1 MGNPQLCERA
11 VHAQSWSVHYPDT
24 PAPALDSV
32 TLSIEPGERV
42 LLLGPSGSGK
52 SSLVACLIGLVPH
65 STYAEIDGELT
76 VAGKSVWDIAP
87 AELAG
92 SVGVVFQD
100 PDSQLTMLTVQDEIA
115 FGLENI
121 GLDPAQ
127 MDERIADAL
136 ESVGLS
142 ESRLE
147 RVDRLSGGMKQRL
160 VIAALLA
167 MQSDILVLDEPTS
180 NLDPAGVRDV
190 VELLGGLCAERPELT
205 LILVE
210 HRLDAVVPLV
220 QRVLVLDSAGR
231 LALDSS
237 PGEAFSTHA
246 EQLAALNVW
255 LPSETYARLA
265 ASRGE
270 LAVWGAPRRQ
280 MSEATTASEPGGGG
294 ILQPGA
300 APVLEFEHVSFSYRS
315 GQPVLRDLSFAVHP
329 GEVCAVVGANGCG
342 KSTLA
347 KLAVG
352 LHGPD
357 AGKVLFDGRPVA
369 EIPARTVADRLGLV
383 FQNPEH
389 QFVTD
394 CVLDEVR
401 FNVQGSEEEVQSAA
415 RRVLEALRLEEFV
428 DRNPFAL
435 SHGQKRRLSAATMLV
450 SPKELLVL
458 DEPTF
463 GQDPSAL
470 EELLRM
476 LNAAADQ
483 GTAVVV
489 ITHDMDLVWRRADTV
504 YGMQEGRML
513 PGRKPTEFFAD
524 TEHLTQLGLEEPA
537 CVRFGAA
544 GLERAGRSGK

>member
-1 MGNPQLCERA
+1 MRDHPRVSERA
-11 VHAQSWSVHYPDT
+11 VYAQSWTVRYPDT
-24 PAPALDSV
+24 PAAALDSL
-32 TLSIEPGERV
+32 TLSIESGERV

-52 SSLVACLIGLVPH
+52 STLVSCLVGLVPH

-76 VAGKSVWDIAP
+76 VAGKSVWDFAP
-87 AELAG
+87 AELAA

-100 PDSQLTMLTVQDEIA
+100 PDSQLTMLTVQDEVA

-121 GLDPAQ
+121 GLDPAL
-127 MDERIADAL
+127 MNARITTAL

-142 ESRLE
+142 EWRFE

-167 MQSDILVLDEPTS
+167 MQPDILVLDEPTS
-180 NLDPAGVRDV
+180 NLDPAGVRSV
-190 VELLGGLCAERPELT
+190 VELLGKLCAERPGLT

-210 HRLDAVVPLV
+210 HRLDAVVSLV
-220 QRVLVLDSAGR
+220 RRVVVLDAAGQ
-231 LALDSS
+231 LALDS
-237 PGEAFSTHA
+237 PPEEAFGVHA
-246 EQLAALNVW
+246 GQLAALNVW
-255 LPSETYARLA
+255 LPSQAYARLA

-270 LAVWGAPRRQ
+270 LAEWSAPGRQ
-280 MSEATTASEPGGGG
+280 MSAFKLSPESS
-294 ILQPGA
+294 GA
-300 APVLEFEHVSFSYRS
+300 PHRRPVLQFEQVSFSYRP
-315 GQPVLRDLSFAVHP
+315 GQRVLHDLSFAVHP
-329 GEVCAVVGANGCG
+329 GEVCAIVGANGCG

-352 LHGPD
+352 LHRPD
-357 AGKVLFDGRPVA
+357 DGKVLFEGQPVA
-369 EIPARTVADRLGLV
+369 DIPARTVADRLGLV

-401 FNVQGSEEEVQSAA
+401 FKVQGPEEEVRAA
-415 RRVLEALRLEEFV
+415 SLEVLRALRLDEFIN
-428 DRNPFAL
+428 RNPFTL

-450 SPKELLVL
+450 SPRELLVL

-470 EELLRM
+470 DELLRM
-476 LNAAADQ
+476 LQTVADQ
-483 GTAVVV
+483 GTAVVI

-504 YGMQEGRML
+504 YGMQNGRVL
-513 PGRKPTEFFAD
+513 TGQSPSEFFAD
-524 TEHLTQLGLEEPA
+524 LELLAQLGLEEPA
-537 CVRFGAA
+537 GVRFGAA
-544 GLERAGRSGK
+544 RCESVGRSEG